1 MVQHYVQTMTT
12 FILNK
17 RKKEKYKTV
26 QKLSLVF
33 LYLHELIFDIRLGGR
48 QDDYKKIHKLNG
60 ASVCM

>member
-1 MVQHYVQTMTT
+1 MVQHYLQTMTT

-33 LYLHELIFDIRLGGR
+33 LYLHELIFDIRLRGR